1 MTATHGVSRIRTRTA
16 AVAGIVTAGAAA
28 LSLVHAPGA
37 AADAHTSAVA
47 PTTMSTSAPA
57 FTPPAGQG
65 TTDQAPEAGDS
76 AAAGS
81 GDTGSAAA
89 GSGDTG
95 SAAAAADT
103 AEAPAAKP
111 AAAAADTAEAP
122 AAKPAAAAADT
133 AAQAPQKKSAPAD
146 KGRGAQYN
154 ADGTLVT
161 IDRKEQPKPKPAS
174 DEQIDQWIN
183 EALDVMKAHG
193 IPGSYDG
200 IKSNLM
206 RESSGDPHT
215 INMWDSNAHKN
226 IPSKGLL
233 QVIDPT
239 FEQYHVDGTSKDVY
253 DPVANIAAA
262 CNYAADRYGSMDNVN
277 SAY

>member
-57 FTPPAGQG
+57 FTAPADQG
-65 TTDQAPEAGDS
+65 STDQAPETGDS
-76 AAAGS
+76 AATDS
-81 GDTGSAAA
+81 GDTGSA
-89 GSGDTG
+89 
-95 SAAAAADT
+95 AAAAADT
-103 AEAPAAKP
+103 AEAPAAE
-111 AAAAADTAEAP
+111 T
-122 AAKPAAAAADT
+122 AAAAADT
-133 AAQAPQKKSAPAD
+133 AAQAPQKESAPAD

-154 ADGTLVT
+154 DDGTLVT
-161 IDRKEQPKPKPAS
+161 IDRKDQPKAKPAS

-183 EALDVMKAHG
+183 EALDVMKENG
-193 IPGSYDG
+193 IPGSYEG

>member
-1 MTATHGVSRIRTRTA
+1 MCMTATHGVSRIRTRTA

-37 AADAHTSAVA
+37 VAEPHHSAVA
-47 PTTMSTSAPA
+47 PTATSTSAPA
-57 FTPPAGQG
+57 AFSL
-65 TTDQAPEAGDS
+65 QAESGLLPGASDAADS
-76 AAAGS
+76 ADSADDGAD
-81 GDTGSAAA
+81 DT
-89 GSGDTG
+89 
-95 SAAAAADT
+95 AAADDADTGTGAAT
-103 AEAPAAKP
+103 AEAT
-111 AAAAADTAEAP
+111 D
-122 AAKPAAAAADT
+122 AADT
-133 AAQAPQKKSAPAD
+133 AADVEAATPAD
-146 KGRGAQYN
+146 KGRGAEYN
-154 ADGTLVT
+154 ADGTLVV
-161 IDRKEQPKPKPAS
+161 IDKKDQPKPEPAS
-174 DEQIDQWIN
+174 AEQIDQWIN
-183 EALDVMKAHG
+183 EALDVLRENG
-193 IPGSYDG
+193 IPGSYEG
-200 IKSNLM
+200 IYKNLM

-239 FEQYHVDGTSKDVY
+239 FEQYHVDGTSTDIY

>member
-65 TTDQAPEAGDS
+65 TTDQAPKAGDS
-76 AAAGS
+76 AAAG
-81 GDTGSAAA
+81 TR
-89 GSGDTG
+89 DTG

-111 AAAAADTAEAP
+111 AAP
-122 AAKPAAAAADT
+122 AADT
-133 AAQAPQKKSAPAD
+133 AAQAPQKESAPAD

-174 DEQIDQWIN
+174 AEQIDQWIN
-183 EALDVMKAHG
+183 EALDVMKANG

>member
-37 AADAHTSAVA
+37 VAEPHHSAVA
-47 PTTMSTSAPA
+47 PTATSTSAPA
-57 FTPPAGQG
+57 AFSL
-65 TTDQAPEAGDS
+65 QAESGLLPGATDS
-76 AAAGS
+76 ADDGADDTAADDA
-81 GDTGSAAA
+81 DTGTA
-89 GSGDTG
+89 
-95 SAAAAADT
+95 T
-103 AEAPAAKP
+103 AEAAATD
-111 AAAAADTAEAP
+111 AV
-122 AAKPAAAAADT
+122 DT
-133 AAQAPQKKSAPAD
+133 AADVEAAAPAD
-146 KGRGAQYN
+146 KGRGAEYN
-154 ADGTLVT
+154 ADGTLVV
-161 IDRKEQPKPKPAS
+161 IDKKDQPKPEPAS
-174 DEQIDQWIN
+174 AEQIDQWIN
-183 EALDVMKAHG
+183 EALDVLREND
-193 IPGSYDG
+193 IPGSYEG
-200 IKSNLM
+200 IYKNLM
-206 RESSGDPHT
+206 RESSGDPQT

-239 FEQYHVDGTSKDVY
+239 FEQYHVDGTSTDIY

>member
-47 PTTMSTSAPA
+47 PTTMSSSAPA

-65 TTDQAPEAGDS
+65 TTDQAPEAGD
-76 AAAGS
+76 
-81 GDTGSAAA
+81 SAAA